1 MSILRAYVVKIF
13 DDIFTNDK
21 RNQTSLIGSMFRSNL
36 VRIML
41 YWINFNL
48 LVLELSIVS
57 YHEYLFSL
65 FFQTNNTNLFND
77 SIPNEISNCD
87 SGVRTSNNAYLSAIV
102 IGVVRTVSSLLLS
115 QLLRNYRR
123 RFMYFV
129 SAIATILSLVSFAT
143 CDLLIEN
150 DFMFNGNSTI
160 FWPIDWVKIIWLIP
174 MGIESFTILNFF
186 NLRWW

>member
-36 VRIML
+36 VRMML
-41 YWINFNL
+41 FWINFYTSTF
-48 LVLELSIVS
+48 LSFEN
-57 YHEYLFSL
+57 YHMDFVFS

-102 IGVVRTVSSLLLS
+102 IGVVRTASSLLLS

-129 SAIATILSLVSFAT
+129 SAIATIFSLVSFAT

-150 DFMFNGNSTI
+150 DFMFNGNSNTL
-160 FWPIDWVKIIWLIP
+160 KLINWYKSY
-174 MGIESFTILNFF
+174 ICNRENVYWILYYT
-186 NLRWW
+186 LLLLS